1 MPQKYW
7 RSILSNWPNCSQN
20 KRCVLL
26 NFLLLHLAVFSAHKR
41 SILDELGNVSCMFVS
56 FPLFFVWNKQ
66 KGSHL
71 SISHPKSFRTR
82 QLDMPGYKG
91 FSFWLVLL
99 FSKEH
104 GVGCFSFPKFFL
116 PWYVCFWG
124 NSSSLTLGMFD
135 TMDCFCKTKG
145 FKGAP
150 QTKTWPVQ
158 QFLCN
163 GWIKLSHLLS
173 GTFTLSWFYQS
184 LLNSQYNWMTDDITW
199 HC

>member
-1 MPQKYW
+1 MYV
-7 RSILSNWPNCSQN
+7 RVISSIFCMKQTKGLSS
-20 KRCVLL
+20 
-26 NFLLLHLAVFSAHKR
+26 LHLSSQEFQNSTIGYAR
-41 SILDELGNVSCMFVS
+41 I
-56 FPLFFVWNKQ
+56 Q
-66 KGSHL
+66 
-71 SISHPKSFRTR
+71 
-82 QLDMPGYKG
+82 YKG